1 MSIIRRRA
9 LGALVLGAV
18 LAGALPAQAQTF
30 PDRPV
35 KIIVPQPPGGG
46 FDTVARIV
54 ADRLQPLLG
63 QAVIVENKP
72 GAGTLVGTDLA
83 SKAAPDG
90 YTLLLGGVS
99 NMAFNV
105 GLYPKLSYDPV
116 RDFTPVA
123 MVVSWPY
130 MLIARKDLPQNSFK
144 ELIDFVRANPGK
156 LNYASA
162 GRGTGQ
168 HLASAVLGHLARLDM
183 VHVPY
188 SGAQPAYQDLLG
200 GRIDLFFDNSSTAL
214 PQVKGEKVKAFAVST
229 ARRYGPTPELPSVKE
244 TGVADMDMDSWFGL
258 FAPRATPQPVLE
270 RLRAEMAK
278 VRADSSVVE
287 VFAKS
292 GGAMSTMSPAEAE
305 AFARAEAEHWGKLIR
320 DAGVTA
326 E

>member
-1 MSIIRRRA
+1 MTFNWRST
-9 LGALVLGAV
+9 LGAFMLGAAFAS
-18 LAGALPAQAQTF
+18 AGPALAQTF

-46 FDTVARIV
+46 FDTVARIL

-63 QAVIVENKP
+63 QSVIVENKP

-144 ELIDFVRANPGK
+144 ELIDFARANPGK

-229 ARRYGPTPELPSVKE
+229 AKRYGPTPDLPSVKE

-258 FAPRATPQPVLE
+258 FAPRATPLPVLE
-270 RLRAEMAK
+270 RLRAEAAK
-278 VRADSSVVE
+278 VRSDPSVIE
-287 VFAKS
+287 IFAKS

-305 AFARAEAEHWGKLIR
+305 AFAKSEAEHWGKLIR